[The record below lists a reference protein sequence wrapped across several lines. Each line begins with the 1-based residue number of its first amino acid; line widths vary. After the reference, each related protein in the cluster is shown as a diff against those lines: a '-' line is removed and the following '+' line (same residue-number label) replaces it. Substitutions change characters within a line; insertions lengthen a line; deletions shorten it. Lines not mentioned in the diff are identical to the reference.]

1 MTNNIKG
8 VFFDLDGVI
17 INSSSLWDY
26 IITTIVDKYALDTE
40 LLKENDGYNLSTEDA
55 IRLILEKSNRFSP
68 SLYSEITEHI
78 EYLYALYFTEKT
90 SLMDEIIDVLE
101 WLMNNNIKLAL
112 VSNSSNTQVATILEY
127 YELNKY
133 FCQNIVTSTE
143 VIQGKPHQEPYLK
156 ALEKSGLQ
164 KGEVLVVEDSLTGIA
179 SAKNA
184 ELEYILVDNKKSNK
198 LMVDNISLWQYL
210 KDRIVLQ

>member
-26 IITTIVDKYALDTE
+26 IITAIVDKYALDTE

-78 EYLYALYFTEKT
+78 EYLYALSFKEKT
-90 SLMDEIIDVLE
+90 SLMDEITDVLE

-133 FCQNIVTSTE
+133 FSQNIVTSTE

-184 ELEYILVDNKKSNK
+184 ELEYILVDNKNSNK
-198 LMVDNISLWQYL
+198 LMVDNISLWLYL
-210 KDRIVLQ
+210 KNRIASL

>member
-112 VSNSSNTQVATILEY
+112 VSNSSNTQVATILKY

-133 FCQNIVTSTE
+133 FCQNIVTSTD
-143 VIQGKPHQEPYLK
+143 VIQSKPHQEPYLK
-156 ALEKSGLQ
+156 ALQKSGLQ